1 MLSKISVSLGRRSA
15 RFESAAF
22 AADSRSVVSLA
33 PWLIALSVVV
43 WIAATT
49 ASSTAQWG
57 DHFEQ
62 FAWAHSIQWGYHKH
76 PPLPTWI
83 LAGVIHFLGA
93 SPLWPT
99 WLAAACMLGTAFFS
113 YRIASELYGREVA
126 ALSLLL
132 LSLAHAYSARAS
144 LYNHNSMMLLTVS
157 GAVWCVLLA
166 LGPERRPVIWCL
178 AGTAAALAVLS
189 KYQAVVPL
197 AGAVLALWLAGDL
210 DDRRH
215 RRGLLLAVLVALALL
230 TPHLLWLA
238 QGHAAA
244 VDYATQQGRALS
256 AAERLWNVTSFLAQQ
271 LRYMIGP
278 LVLFGLLAVMPGSRP
293 WRRRASDWNRQRAW
307 MCGLVAFPICA
318 TVLIGPLF
326 GIELQNH
333 WGYQALQFSFLWLAW
348 RLRPLAPAAGAAWW
362 VSALTVHAVLLAVA
376 LVDFGPANAQAR
388 NRVDARFPAQGL
400 ADAVAADW
408 AENTLCPLRIVVGPM
423 FEASIVSVYNG
434 GAAAVLEEGDFRKS
448 PWVLPADIERLGA
461 VYIASD
467 PALLPH
473 EGVSTLNWM
482 EVGGGARGPARRL
495 HWAIIPPG
503 SCAP

>member
-1 MLSKISVSLGRRSA
+1 VLSKINVSLGRRSA
-15 RFESAAF
+15 RATPVPF
-22 AADSRSVVSLA
+22 AADSRWVVSLA
-33 PWLIALSVVV
+33 PWLIVLSVVV

-49 ASSTAQWG
+49 ASNTAQWG
-57 DHFEQ
+57 DHLEQ
-62 FAWAHSIQWGYHKH
+62 FAWAHSVQWGYHKH

-83 LAGVIHFLGA
+83 LAGVIQLFGA
-93 SPLWPT
+93 SPQWPT
-99 WLAAACMLGTAFFS
+99 WLDAACILGTAFFTF
-113 YRIASELYGREVA
+113 RIASELYGREVA
-126 ALSLLL
+126 VLSLLL
-132 LSLAHAYSARAS
+132 LSLAHACSARAS
-144 LYNHNSMMLLTVS
+144 LYNHNSVMLLSVS
-157 GAVWCVLLA
+157 GSVWCLLLA
-166 LGPERRPVIWCL
+166 LRPGRRLIFWCL
-178 AGTAAALAVLS
+178 AGASAALAVLS

-215 RRGLLLAVLVALALL
+215 RSGLVVAVLVALVLL
-230 TPHLLWLA
+230 APHLLWLA

-244 VDYATQQGRALS
+244 VDYATQQGRSLS

-307 MCGLVAFPICA
+307 MYGLVAFPICA

-348 RLRPLAPAAGAAWW
+348 RLRPMAPAAGVAWW
-362 VSALTVHAVLLAVA
+362 ATALTMHAVLLAVA
-376 LVDFGPANAQAR
+376 LVDFSPANTQAK
-388 NRVDARFPAQGL
+388 NRVDARFPAQQL
-400 ADAVAADW
+400 ANAVSADW
-408 AENTLCPLRIVVGPM
+408 KDETLCPLRIVTGPM

-434 GAAAVLEEGDFRKS
+434 GVALVLEEGDFRKS
-448 PWVLPADIERLGA
+448 PWITPADIARFGA

-467 PALLPH
+467 PALLPR
-473 EGVSTLNWM
+473 EGASTLNWM
-482 EVGGGARGPARRL
+482 EVGGGARGPARQI
-495 HWAIIPPG
+495 HWAIIPPE